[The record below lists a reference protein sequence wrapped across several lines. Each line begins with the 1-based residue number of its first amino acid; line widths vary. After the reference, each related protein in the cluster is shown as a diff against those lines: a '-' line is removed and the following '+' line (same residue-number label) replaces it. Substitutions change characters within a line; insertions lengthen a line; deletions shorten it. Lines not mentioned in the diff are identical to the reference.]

1 MSEETIPVPLE
12 TELDALFGQYTAA
25 EQSRGLVY
33 GITTPE
39 GLVHCAGFGVAND
52 DGLVPDADTVFP
64 IASMSKSFVA
74 CAALVARDQGFLS
87 LSDPITDYVP
97 EFVIT
102 GAAKGAEGPP
112 TVGMLFSMCG
122 GLTED
127 NSWVDPFINLPTETL
142 LALIGKGVRLSR
154 LPGAEYE
161 YSNLGFA
168 LAGLAV
174 SRAVGRPLEEFVR
187 DTLFVPLGL
196 TSTYFDSA
204 VPGNLRRAVGYSLDS
219 SGAWVPFPPQASD
232 AFAGAGGIVSTVRDL
247 ATWISWLGSA
257 FRPPRPDGPEILSR
271 ASRREL
277 QRIHVAA
284 PPALVVGAS
293 GAIQVTMSGYALG
306 LRVANDLHRGT
317 FVSHAGGLPGFKL
330 FMTWHPASGHGA
342 IVLTNS
348 HRGDPWALC
357 SEALGRTL
365 SWHQVPA
372 STVTLWP
379 ETVALRAQVEELVRH
394 WDDDLASR
402 ALAENVDFDRPLPE
416 RRAEIER
423 LVAEVGPLLDG
434 PPRSDI
440 VSAVTPAD
448 VTWSIPGLNGELL
461 CMIHLTPVEPAKVQ
475 ELVVKAFPASR
486 PRAAIPVD
494 ISPRRAQLGEAF
506 ITPVTNVR
514 VHLPSAEHSAG
525 GDATKGPPKDYL
537 GG

>member
-1 MSEETIPVPLE
+1 MSEETILVPLE

-33 GITTPE
+33 GLTTPE
-39 GLVHCAGFGVAND
+39 GLSHSAGFGVAND

-74 CAALVARDQGFLS
+74 CAALVARDQGALS
-87 LSDPITDYVP
+87 LDDPVTAYVP
-97 EFVIT
+97 EFVLS
-102 GAAKGAEGPP
+102 GEADASEGPP
-112 TVGMLFSMCG
+112 TIGMLFSMCG

-127 NSWVDPFINLPTETL
+127 NSWVDPFIDLPIETL
-142 LALIGKGVRLSR
+142 LAQIGRGVRLSC

-174 SRAVGRPLEEFVR
+174 SRAVGRRLEDFVR
-187 DTLFVPLGL
+187 DVLLTPLGL
-196 TSTYFDSA
+196 TSTFFDSA
-204 VPGNLRRAVGYSLDS
+204 VPTTVRRAVGYSLGS
-219 SGAWVPFPPQASD
+219 SGAWVAFPPQASD
-232 AFAGAGGIVSTVRDL
+232 AYAAAGGLVSTVRDL
-247 ATWISWLGSA
+247 ATWITWLGSA
-257 FRPPRPDGPEILSR
+257 YRPALGDRTEILRR

-293 GAIQVTMSGYALG
+293 GAIQVAMSGYALG
-306 LRVANDLHRGT
+306 LRVTSDLRRGT

-330 FMTWHPASGHGA
+330 FMTWHPQSGHGA

-348 HRGDPWALC
+348 HRGDPIALC
-357 SEALGRTL
+357 NEAVARAL
-365 SWHQVPA
+365 SRHRVPA

-379 ETVALRAQVEELVRH
+379 ETVALRAQVEQLIRH
-394 WDDDLASR
+394 WDEELASR
-402 ALAENVDFDRPLPE
+402 ILAANVDFDRPLHE

-423 LVAEVGPLLDG
+423 LVAEVGPLLEA
-434 PPRSDI
+434 PPRTEI

-448 VTWSIPGLNGELL
+448 VTWSIPGRNGELL
-461 CMIHLTPVEPAKVQ
+461 CMIHLTPVEPAQVQ
-475 ELVVKAFPASR
+475 ELVVKAFPAGC

-494 ISPRRAQLGEAF
+494 ISPRRAQLGDAF
-506 ITPVTNVR
+506 ITPMTNVR
-514 VHLPSAEHSAG
+514 VDLPSAQPSSSG
-525 GDATKGPPKDYL
+525 G
-537 GG
+537 